1 MRQYI
6 SSFRNV
12 RGTGVVRVKEV
23 IRTFVDE
30 AQTIFVIST
39 SLERLSESGKP
50 SQPIRS
56 KKWVIVRS
64 CSDNNGGSSSPATSI
79 QSYYTLKPEVILEE
93 YSVMWCKPMLEDVL
107 VPILDVGTTK
117 SHQELEN
124 TLIEQGCASSKW
136 MAIVRAH

>member
-12 RGTGVVRVKEV
+12 IGTGVVRVKEV

-30 AQTIFVIST
+30 AQTIFVTST
-39 SLERLSESGKP
+39 SLERLSESGKL
-50 SQPIRS
+50 SHLIRS

-64 CSDNNGGSSSPATSI
+64 CSDNSGGSSSPATSI
-79 QSYYTLKPEVILEE
+79 QSYYTFKPEMMLGE
-93 YSVMWCKPMLEDVL
+93 YSVMWCKPMIEDVL

-117 SHQELEN
+117 GHQELEN
-124 TLIEQGCASSKW
+124 TLIGQGCASSKW
-136 MAIVRAH
+136 ITIVQAH